1 MKHYIILLG
10 LITSCALSAQAQFIF
25 APDTTRRVSVTGTGS
40 VEIQPDIGSV
50 SLGVLISDADLGT
63 AKRAAD
69 QAVQRLLSI
78 AERMDIAPT
87 DLSSTTLDIRP
98 RYSEA
103 EVPEFLGYEVSRGVT
118 VTLRDLSKL
127 DDLIDSAITAGAN
140 RELYVVLRS
149 SREREIRNQAIG
161 LAIEDAKAQAERL
174 AKGFG
179 AILGPVRS
187 IGPGDR
193 RTSSATAAALSYGSG
208 SFRPGTIRIE
218 AEVSVTYTLEP

>member
-1 MKHYIILLG
+1 LKQTIIALG

-40 VEIQPDIGSV
+40 VEVQPDIGSV
-50 SLGVLISDADLGT
+50 SLGVLISDADLGA

-78 AERMDIAPT
+78 AERLGIAPS
-87 DLSSTTLDIRP
+87 DLSSTILDISP
-98 RYSEA
+98 WYSES
-103 EVPEFLGYEVSRGVT
+103 EVREFLGYEVSRGVT

-127 DDLIDSAITAGAN
+127 DELIDSAIAAGAN
-140 RELYVVLRS
+140 REFFVVLKS
-149 SREREIRNQAIG
+149 SRERELRSEAVE
-161 LAIEDAKAQAERL
+161 LAIADAKAQAEQL